1 MTVRRSVP
9 WWLLPL
15 VAGLVAVAVGWL
27 RWVDPATWHFADL
40 EVFRTGGG
48 TVLDGAELYGAKSGT
63 LAFTYPP
70 FAALVFVPLTVLDA
84 VPAQWVMTAASL
96 AAYAVVA
103 WISVSRAG
111 ATSKRALG
119 AWTTVVFVLG
129 AALEPVQRTFV
140 FGQVNLVLAALVL
153 VDLFVLPRRFK
164 GALIGLVAG
173 IKLTPAFFAVYFLLR
188 RDWASLARCIASG
201 AATVAVGWVVMP
213 RESLRYWLHDVASM
227 AKFDDYQ
234 VLPTNQ
240 SVRACLVRMLGGDD
254 PGGVYLVIAVALA
267 GLAAAACH
275 RQLRAGE
282 GLAAA
287 ACLGVGALLV
297 SPISWTHH
305 WVWVVPVLCV
315 MARRGWRVAVVLVV
329 AAMFLPPMWAASS
342 DPLHLSPWLQALAS
356 SYVILGVAWLVVMVL
371 RVPRSTAQLLARP
384 RSRTASRT
392 EGEHV
397 RTG

>member
-1 MTVRRSVP
+1 MP

-15 VAGLVAVAVGWL
+15 VAGLAAVGVGWL
-27 RWVDPATWHFADL
+27 RWVDPTTWHFADL
-40 EVFRTGGG
+40 DVFRTGGRA
-48 TVLDGAELYGAKSGT
+48 VSDGVGLYGNTSGS

-70 FAALVFVPLTVLDA
+70 FAALVFVPLAELDA
-84 VPAQWVMTAASL
+84 VPAQWVVTTLSL
-96 AAYAVVA
+96 AAYAVIA

-111 ATSKRALG
+111 AASKQALV

-129 AALEPVQRTFV
+129 AALEPVQRTFI

-164 GALIGLVAG
+164 GVLIGLVAG
-173 IKLTPAFFAVYFLLR
+173 IKLTPAFFAVYYLVR
-188 RDWASLARCIASG
+188 RDWASVARCAASG
-201 AATVAVGWVVMP
+201 AATVAVGWVALP
-213 RESLRYWLHDVASM
+213 RESLRYWRHDVTSM

-254 PGGVYLVIAVALA
+254 PGAAYLVIAVAVAAVAAVACQRQLSA
-267 GLAAAACH
+267 GDRLAAAT
-275 RQLRAGE
+275 
-282 GLAAA
+282 
-287 ACLGVGALLV
+287 CLGVGALLV

-315 MARRGWRVAVVLVV
+315 MARRGWRMAVVLVV

-342 DPLHLSPWLQALAS
+342 DPLHLSPGQQVLAS
-356 SYVILGVAWLVVMVL
+356 SYVLLGVAWLVTMVF
-371 RVPRSTAQLLARP
+371 RVPTPPARP
-384 RSRTASRT
+384 VAGPSSGAASRP
-392 EGEHV
+392 ENEFLRAG
-397 RTG
+397 